1 LIADVATAPPD
12 LVLEEGTG
20 YISEIYVVVPL
31 EGSLRIARGGVY
43 TYYEFPW
50 LASDRLTDQKWRQML
65 QDQQAPEAPAWTK
78 VFTAEGPC
86 HSLMPQAE

>member
-1 LIADVATAPPD
+1 VKLPPKAWENPAALIADVATAPPD

-50 LASDRLTDQKWRQML
+50 PASDRLTDQKWY
-65 QDQQAPEAPAWTK
+65 
-78 VFTAEGPC
+78 
-86 HSLMPQAE
+86 